1 MNTRRTFLATAA
13 AAPLLYPIVRHA
25 QKEAQAAQLAPSD
38 GPYLPNVVLQ
48 THDGR
53 AVRFYDDLVKGRMVV
68 LNMMYANCSNLC
80 PPNTANLLQVQ
91 EALGRRV
98 GREVFMYSL
107 TLQPDFDRP
116 ADLRRYMAKF
126 AIKPGWTFLTGRA
139 KDMDLLRRRLGFV
152 NPDPL
157 ADADLKQHTGML
169 RIGHDGRDRWSMMP
183 ALATPRQIVNSIANY
198 LS

>member
-1 MNTRRTFLATAA
+1 MNTRRNFLATAV
-13 AAPLLYPIVRHA
+13 AAPLLYPFARYVHGR
-25 QKEAQAAQLAPSD
+25 AASDAPADD
-38 GPYLPNVVLQ
+38 GHWLPNVPLQ

-53 AVRFYDDLVKGRMVV
+53 EVRFYDDLVKGRMVV
-68 LNMMYANCSNLC
+68 LNMMYANCTNLC

-91 EALGRRV
+91 EALGKRV

-139 KDMDLLRRRLGFV
+139 QDMDLLRRRLGFV
-152 NPDPL
+152 NPNPVL
-157 ADADLKQHTGML
+157 DADLKQHTGML
-169 RIGHDGRDRWSMMP
+169 RIGHDGRDRWSMVP
-183 ALATPRQIVNSIANY
+183 ALASTRQIVNSINAY
-198 LS
+198 L